1 MPALIFAPLGWNR
14 CCGNLPHYQSSRAK
28 KCCNKNLAKEGPAD
42 HARHAPFVVRL
53 LPSTRRVSHG
63 GGRGATCGRGPLH
76 APFWYARVGL
86 GVGYSQVSRT
96 GGSARNWRSPAL
108 CPAFVTMPV
117 AVALRL
123 RVGHGVIGQRGRR
136 FLLPYPLAER
146 SVFSPQGRRC
156 TRPASGPA
164 LPRLCQ
170 NPSAPMSFRCWCER
184 GQASGCHFFKGADSS
199 RAWNTR

>member
-1 MPALIFAPLGWNR
+1 MIHALGNASTRTLDLLPLTSPRPATGATPNQRVGGNVVPALIFAPLGWNR

-86 GVGYSQVSRT
+86 GVGCSQVSRT
-96 GGSARNWRSPAL
+96 GGGARNWRSPAL

-117 AVALRL
+117 ELGYSKDHELRL
-123 RVGHGVIGQRGRR
+123 A
-136 FLLPYPLAER
+136 FNR
-146 SVFSPQGRRC
+146 SNDHMRCICFCEVFI
-156 TRPASGPA
+156 
-164 LPRLCQ
+164 
-170 NPSAPMSFRCWCER
+170 
-184 GQASGCHFFKGADSS
+184 FFI
-199 RAWNTR
+199 

>member
-108 CPAFVTMPV
+108 CPAFVTMPAETSEVETGFPRLQRVCFIRGVRRSTGLRNVRPLV
-117 AVALRL
+117 AS
-123 RVGHGVIGQRGRR
+123 
-136 FLLPYPLAER
+136 LPYVVQPAELTMPG
-146 SVFSPQGRRC
+146 SIKQSRRV
-156 TRPASGPA
+156 SGN
-164 LPRLCQ
+164 Q
-170 NPSAPMSFRCWCER
+170 
-184 GQASGCHFFKGADSS
+184 
-199 RAWNTR
+199 